1 MGRHKKVITEPE
13 ERKKPDMVEVPL
25 MDVVEEHVLVR
36 GLRWPGAFVIV
47 DLDERADLDQ
57 IQPMLLKKYLIPLN
71 RHRPK
76 PQQHWKIQKRVEPIT
91 LVVTWCY
98 GDCSCEFEGYDLTVE
113 DFEQFL
119 QEDGIKGR
127 KVTFMSVDSIKGGL
141 ENGKES

>member
-13 ERKKPDMVEVPL
+13 EPKQPDMVEVPL
-25 MDVVEEHVLVR
+25 MDVIEEHVLVR

-47 DLDERADLDQ
+47 EMQDKDDLDQ
-57 IQPMLLKKYLIPLN
+57 IMPVLLKKYLIPLN

-76 PQQHWKIQKRVEPIT
+76 LQQHWKIQKHVEPIT

-119 QEDGIKGR
+119 QETGIKGKR
-127 KVTFMSVDSIKGGL
+127 VTFWSVDIPKRGC
-141 ENGKES
+141 